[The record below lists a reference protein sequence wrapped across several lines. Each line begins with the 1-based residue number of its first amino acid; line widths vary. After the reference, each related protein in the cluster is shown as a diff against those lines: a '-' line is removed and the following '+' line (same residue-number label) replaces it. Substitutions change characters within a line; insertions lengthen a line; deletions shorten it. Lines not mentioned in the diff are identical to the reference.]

1 MKVEY
6 SLKSRTKGQRL
17 SIEEKKEIFNQI
29 SKGIPTKDLREL
41 YQISNSTILRIVN
54 HLESYKQT
62 EQVPYFSTS
71 QLIRNRKIWNA
82 IASYTE
88 NKDQPFTCKD
98 IKEYLMEAYG
108 IWLDINSIRRILKE
122 ILNYSFKKWS
132 PRPLLLD
139 HKVAKVKK
147 TLFAVKLLKLINNS
161 TILTNVDE
169 SIISNSTKINY
180 SWGPKGKPQNLS
192 TIKIRGSISLVTAIT
207 SCGVSITG
215 IRKGTVKSSTFIEYI
230 KHFLSV

>member
-71 QLIRNRKIWNA
+71 QLIRNRKI
-82 IASYTE
+82 
-88 NKDQPFTCKD
+88 
-98 IKEYLMEAYG
+98 
-108 IWLDINSIRRILKE
+108 
-122 ILNYSFKKWS
+122 
-132 PRPLLLD
+132 
-139 HKVAKVKK
+139 
-147 TLFAVKLLKLINNS
+147 
-161 TILTNVDE
+161 
-169 SIISNSTKINY
+169 
-180 SWGPKGKPQNLS
+180 
-192 TIKIRGSISLVTAIT
+192 
-207 SCGVSITG
+207 
-215 IRKGTVKSSTFIEYI
+215 
-230 KHFLSV
+230 